1 MARLVSYFLILSLLT
16 VGLVGYI
23 VYIRA
28 TEALQDSVFGRL
40 NAVATLK
47 ENAFNRWVAEQ
58 NQETVFLSQL
68 PVVIEYTQNLVEYDE
83 SSMSY
88 QATHGRLTDFFGS
101 VLMSKPNLQEI
112 FIMTDV
118 GGKVILSTDKT
129 HENTYHVKDAFFT
142 QGRMGTFVQN
152 IYFSSTKLKP
162 MMTIATPIWDTDNQR
177 LAVLAVHLNMD
188 HMDEIMSGRT
198 GLGMSGETYI
208 VDSLGT
214 FVSGERFGRQ
224 NFSKSIQTAGIQA
237 ALQGQDGAGLYTNYV
252 GVPVIGVYR
261 WIDHYEIALL
271 VEISQDEAFASAEE
285 LAWHTLSIG
294 FALTC
299 LLAIGVYWIARQI
312 AHPILAI
319 NKTAMLVADGDLSHA
334 APVLTEDEVGIL
346 ARSFNTMTAQLRQLY
361 EKTEWQVK
369 ELQLAHAELRE
380 YQETLEEQVVDRT
393 AELMQTNTHLQQEIT
408 QRKEIEQA
416 LIAAREAAEGANRA
430 KSAFLANMSHELRTP
445 LNAIIGYSEILQ
457 EDAEDLGQD
466 DFIPDLQKI
475 HTSGK
480 HLLAL
485 ISDILDLSKI
495 EAGRMELH
503 PETFDVGHFVNDI
516 VSTIPPLVKKNN
528 NTFVMH
534 CDDTIGTMRSDLIR
548 LRQVLLNLLSNACKF
563 TNEGTITLTVL
574 REVGADHLGYNG
586 TENNIDMLQP
596 IHHTLDVQQRH
607 MHSKDTH
614 TNAGEVILFR
624 VTDTGIGMNPE
635 QLEKLFTPFTQADS
649 STTRE
654 YGGTGL
660 GLAISKRFCQMMGGN
675 IIVESEYGKGST
687 FTVILPT
694 VIHREE

>member
-16 VGLVGYI
+16 VGLVGYF

-28 TEALQDSVFGRL
+28 TEALQDSVFVRL

-47 ENAFNRWVAEQ
+47 ENAFNLWVKEQ
-58 NQETVFLSQL
+58 NQETIFLSQL
-68 PVVIEYTQNLVEYDE
+68 PVVLEHTHNLVAYDE
-83 SSMSY
+83 SSTHY
-88 QATHGRLTDFFGS
+88 QTAHAHLTDFFAS
-101 VLMSKPNLQEI
+101 VLTNKPSLQEI
-112 FIMTDV
+112 FILTDV
-118 GGKVILSTDKT
+118 GGKVILSTDEN
-129 HENTYHVKDAFFT
+129 HENAYHVKDAFFT

-152 IYFSSTKLKP
+152 IYFSPTKRKP

-177 LAVLAVHLNMD
+177 LAVLAVYLNMER
-188 HMDEIMSGRT
+188 MDQIMSGRI

-214 FVSGERFGRQ
+214 FVSGERFGRK
-224 NFSKSIQTAGIQA
+224 NFSKSIHTAGIQA
-237 ALQGQDGAGLYTNYV
+237 ALQGQDGAGLYTNYA

-261 WIDHYEIALL
+261 WINHYEIALL
-271 VEISQDEAFASAEE
+271 VEISQEEAFATAQE
-285 LAWHTLSIG
+285 LAWHTLTIG
-294 FALTC
+294 VALTC

-346 ARSFNTMTAQLRQLY
+346 ARSFNMMTAQLRQLY

-393 AELMQTNTHLQQEIT
+393 AELMQTNTHLQQEIA

-457 EDAEDLGQD
+457 EDAEDLGQEH
-466 DFIPDLQKI
+466 FIPDLQKI

-503 PETFDVGHFVNDI
+503 PETFDVGCFVHEI

-528 NTFVMH
+528 HTFVVH
-534 CDDTIGTMRSDLIR
+534 CDDTTGTMRSDVTR
-548 LRQVLLNLLSNACKF
+548 LRQVLLNLISNACKF
-563 TNEGTITLTVL
+563 TQEGTITFTVL
-574 REVGADHLGYNG
+574 REDGANHVGYNG
-586 TENNIDMLQP
+586 SESNFDMLQP
-596 IHHTLDVQQRH
+596 THYEPGLQQGH
-607 MHSKDTH
+607 AHANDTN
-614 TNAGEVILFR
+614 TSATEVILFR
-624 VTDTGIGMNPE
+624 VTDTGIGMKPE

-660 GLAISKRFCQMMGGN
+660 GLAISKRFCQMMGGT
-675 IIVESEYGKGST
+675 ITVESEYGKGST

-694 VIHREE
+694 MMNIEE